1 MAVGGC
7 WLYGRLG
14 EYWLGLLRLR
24 NAVAS
29 AECGDPDFPADV
41 VSARLNDSL
50 AEVLK
55 IVRPSSSSPPSSSSS
70 APSSPGGAE
79 EPDVKIAV
87 EVGAAEKGRRR
98 WGCSFQKGAWPE
110 ETKSAG
116 SAASTKKGGEAGDV
130 GGDEEENGSGESVQV
145 TSIACTYTRGESKAE
160 GRGDGRGLSKAT
172 AWRELGERIVEGKKT
187 ETERQ
192 RDRETERQ
200 RDRETERDRERQR
213 DRETTLPLNLCDCAY
228 V

>member
-24 NAVAS
+24 KAVAS

-50 AEVLK
+50 ADLLK
-55 IVRPSSSSPPSSSSS
+55 IVRPSSSASSAASSS

-79 EPDVKIAV
+79 GPDVKIAV

-110 ETKSAG
+110 ETKRAE
-116 SAASTKKGGEAGDV
+116 SAASTKKAGEEDDV

-145 TSIACTYTRGESKAE
+145 TSIACTYTRGESKVE
-160 GRGDGRGLSKAT
+160 GRGGGRGLSKAT
-172 AWRELGERIVEGKKT
+172 AWRELGERIVEGTK
-187 ETERQ
+187 
-192 RDRETERQ
+192 
-200 RDRETERDRERQR
+200 
-213 DRETTLPLNLCDCAY
+213 RETTHAHPRALPPCFPRGCTCRRWR
-228 V
+228 